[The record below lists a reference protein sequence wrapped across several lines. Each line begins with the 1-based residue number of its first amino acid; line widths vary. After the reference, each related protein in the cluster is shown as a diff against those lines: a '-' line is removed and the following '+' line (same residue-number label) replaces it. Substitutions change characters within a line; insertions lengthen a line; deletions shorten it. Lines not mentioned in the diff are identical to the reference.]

1 MTDRKT
7 AIQAAG
13 KEASL
18 YFPDGP
24 GRPLVLLNGYEG
36 DGSAIAQAVRKADCG
51 DCGLLAVSGI
61 DWNEE
66 LSPWEC
72 TAVFRGEPPF
82 SGGAD
87 TYLRELLDGILP
99 EALRLLPFSPSYV
112 CIAGYSLA
120 GLFSLYALYRTDRFS
135 RAASCSGSL
144 WWICRIRGKPS
155 DEEDAGQAVFFARG
169 QGSRDEEPAD
179 ENRRRKHGRARPIFS
194 RQGDRHCVRMESG
207 QPFQRPGTADREGD
221 RRADFGILR
230 GSERTIRLQENRPCV
245 TAEKPV
251 LPMFPISA
259 TDGQCGR

>member
-144 WWICRIRGKPS
+144 WFPGFV
-155 DEEDAGQAVFFARG
+155 EYAE
-169 QGSRDEEPAD
+169 SRPMKRTPD
-179 ENRRRKHGRARPIFS
+179 RLYFS
-194 RQGDRHCVRMESG
+194 LGDREAGTKNPQMRTVGENTEELVRYFRGRGIDTAFEWNPGSHFKDPELRIAKGIAALISG
-207 QPFQRPGTADREGD
+207 
-221 RRADFGILR
+221 
-230 GSERTIRLQENRPCV
+230 S
-245 TAEKPV
+245 
-251 LPMFPISA
+251 
-259 TDGQCGR
+259 